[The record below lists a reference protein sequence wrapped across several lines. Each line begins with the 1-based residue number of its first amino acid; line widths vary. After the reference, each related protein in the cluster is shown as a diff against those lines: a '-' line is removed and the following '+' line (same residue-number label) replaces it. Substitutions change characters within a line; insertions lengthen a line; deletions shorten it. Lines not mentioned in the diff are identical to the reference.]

1 MPAPPEQ
8 LDLFIQ
14 YDAID
19 IYIRALRMGD
29 FQFFSSLFFTL
40 AHMYRQCLA
49 KALSSYAVVPVRAR
63 ARERRVPTN
72 VTSV

>member
-19 IYIRALRMGD
+19 IYIRMGD
-29 FQFFSSLFFTL
+29 FQFLVSFFYPRT
-40 AHMYRQCLA
+40 YVPTV
-49 KALSSYAVVPVRAR
+49 SYESTVELRSR
-63 ARERRVPTN
+63 ARE
-72 VTSV
+72 SSSS